1 MSATFTLCISTCVM
15 EYTEAKQHFI
25 STWGELGCNWG
36 ICRTMGHIHALLLV
50 SPEVMCA
57 ESIMEDLQISR
68 GNANMNLRALM
79 DWGLVYRRSK
89 PGERKDFYEAEK
101 DFWNV
106 FRKTLKKRKEKE
118 LAPMLKMIKSISNV
132 NPACA
137 HSKEFTNVISELNA
151 ISNAADKSL
160 DKMLNSESNLL
171 LNAFVK
177 VMR

>member
-1 MSATFTLCISTCVM
+1 M
-15 EYTEAKQHFI
+15 EFANAKQQFI

-36 ICRTMGHIHALLLV
+36 ICRTMGHIHALLLI
-50 SPEVMCA
+50 SPNSLSA
-57 ESIMEDLQISR
+57 EEIMDDLRISR

-79 DWGLVYRRSK
+79 DWGLVYRKSR
-89 PGERKDFYEAEK
+89 PGERKDFYVAEK

-118 LAPMLKMIKSISNV
+118 LAPMLDMIKHISKV
-132 NPACA
+132 QSSCE
-137 HSKEFTNVISELNA
+137 HSTEFKEVINELST
-151 ISNAADKSL
+151 ISSAADKSL
-160 DKMLNSESNLL
+160 DKLLNSESNLL

>member
-1 MSATFTLCISTCVM
+1 M
-15 EYTEAKQHFI
+15 EFSEAKQHFI

-50 SPEVMCA
+50 SPESMSA
-57 ESIMEDLQISR
+57 EEIMEGLQISR

-89 PGERKDFYEAEK
+89 PGERKDFYQAEK
-101 DFWNV
+101 DLWNV
-106 FRKTLKKRKEKE
+106 FKKTLKKRKEKE
-118 LAPMLKMIKSISNV
+118 LAPMLKMIKSISDIQATC
-132 NPACA
+132 P
-137 HSKEFTNVISELNA
+137 HSTEFSNFVSELNA
-151 ISNAADKSL
+151 ISTAADRSL

>member
-1 MSATFTLCISTCVM
+1 M
-15 EYTEAKQHFI
+15 EFTEAKQQFI

-36 ICRTMGHIHALLLV
+36 ICRTMGHIHALLLI
-50 SPEVMCA
+50 SPEASCA
-57 ESIMEDLQISR
+57 EEIMEALQISR

-79 DWGLVYRRSK
+79 DWGLVYRSSK
-89 PGERKDFYEAEK
+89 PGERKDYYKAEK

-118 LAPMLKMIKSISNV
+118 LAPMLDMIKSISAVECHCVESTEFKKVV
-132 NPACA
+132 NDL
-137 HSKEFTNVISELNA
+137 SMMS
-151 ISNAADKSL
+151 SAADKSL

-171 LNAFVK
+171 LNAFVR